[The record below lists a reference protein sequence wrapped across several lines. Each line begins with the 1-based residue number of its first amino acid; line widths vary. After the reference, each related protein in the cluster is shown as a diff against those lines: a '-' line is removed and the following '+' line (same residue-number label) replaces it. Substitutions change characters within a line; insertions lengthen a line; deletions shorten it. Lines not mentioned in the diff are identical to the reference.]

1 MSFSRNVYAGL
12 QQKRSTDMSE
22 KTHSEAKLYL
32 SMELSNK
39 EWKLAFGDGKQH
51 RQVSMPARDQTRF
64 WREVA
69 KAKVKFGLA
78 DGAQVMSC
86 YEAGRDGFWI
96 HHMLSAKGVTNLVV
110 DPASIEVKRRAKH
123 VKTDRLDAAKLLQML
138 LRYWIYEE
146 KKTWSVVRV
155 PSIEDEARRR
165 HHRNAE
171 RIKKER
177 RGHLARIRSLAILH
191 GVVFTRLPGDWS
203 KVKDWSGQP
212 LSTELIKELRFEQ
225 ERLAVLDRQLAELEH
240 LRHERVEA
248 AKKPDSEHDAVSNAE
263 RWSAK
268 IGGFNGVGEDTS
280 WTLCHEFLA
289 WRSFKNRREVGAASG
304 LVGSPYNSGDS
315 QHEQGISKAG
325 NARVRHLM
333 TELAWRWLRFQP
345 QSALTQWY
353 QLRFGHGTKRMRRV
367 GIVALAR
374 KLLIA
379 LWKYGDHDEWPE
391 GAVLKA

>member
-1 MSFSRNVYAGL
+1 MMG
-12 QQKRSTDMSE
+12 
-22 KTHSEAKLYL
+22 KTHSESKLYVA
-32 SMELSNK
+32 MELSNK
-39 EWKLAFGDGKQH
+39 EWKLAFGDGKQN
-51 RQVSMPARDQTRF
+51 RQVTMPARDQTRF

-69 KAKVKFGLA
+69 KAKAKFRLA
-78 DGAQVMSC
+78 DDAMVLSC

-96 HHMLSAKGVTNLVV
+96 HHMLSAKGVSNLVV

-155 PSIEDEARRR
+155 PSLEDEARRR

-177 RGHLARIRSLAILH
+177 RGHLARIRSLAVLH
-191 GVVFTRLPGDWS
+191 GLVFTRLPGDWS

-212 LSTELIKELRFEQ
+212 LSDELIKELSFEQ
-225 ERLAVLDRQLAELEH
+225 ERLSVLERQLADLEKM
-240 LRHERVEA
+240 RHELVKA
-248 AKKPDSEHDAVSNAE
+248 AKKSDMVNDAVPNAE

-268 IGGFNGVGEDTS
+268 LGGIKGVGEDTS

-289 WRSFKNRREVGAASG
+289 WRSFKNRREVGAAAG

-315 QHEQGISKAG
+315 QREQGISKAG

-345 QSALTQWY
+345 QSALSLWY
-353 QLRFGHGTKRMRRV
+353 ERRFGGGTKRMRRV
-367 GIVALAR
+367 GIVALSR

-379 LWKYGDHDEWPE
+379 LWKYGAHGELPE
-391 GAVLKA
+391 GAILTA

>member
-1 MSFSRNVYAGL
+1 MMG
-12 QQKRSTDMSE
+12 
-22 KTHSEAKLYL
+22 KTHSESKLYVA
-32 SMELSNK
+32 MELSNK
-39 EWKLAFGDGKQH
+39 EWKLAFGDGKQN
-51 RQVSMPARDQTRF
+51 RQVTMPARNQTRF
-64 WREVA
+64 WKEVA
-69 KAKVKFGLA
+69 KAKAKFGLA
-78 DGAQVMSC
+78 DDAMVMSC

-96 HHMLSAKGVTNLVV
+96 HHMLSAKGVSNLVV
-110 DPASIEVKRRAKH
+110 DPSSIEVKRRAKH
-123 VKTDRLDAAKLLQML
+123 VKTDRLDVAKLLQML

-177 RGHLARIRSLAILH
+177 RGHLARIRSLAVLH
-191 GVVFTRLPGDWS
+191 GLVFTRLPSDWS

-212 LSTELIKELRFEQ
+212 LSDELIKELSFEQ
-225 ERLAVLDRQLAELEH
+225 ERLAVLHRQLAELEKM
-240 LRHERVEA
+240 RHERVKA
-248 AKKPDSEHDAVSNAE
+248 AKKADMVNDSVPNAE
-263 RWSAK
+263 RWSVK
-268 IGGFNGVGEDTS
+268 IGGIKGVGEDTS

-289 WRSFKNRREVGAASG
+289 WRSFKNRREVGAAAG

-315 QHEQGISKAG
+315 QREQGISKAG

-345 QSALTQWY
+345 ESALSLWY
-353 QLRFGHGTKRMRRV
+353 EERFGGGTKRMRRV
-367 GIVALAR
+367 GIVALSR

-379 LWKYGDHDEWPE
+379 LWKYGAHDQLPE
-391 GAVLKA
+391 GAILTA

>member
-1 MSFSRNVYAGL
+1 M
-12 QQKRSTDMSE
+12 TE
-22 KTHSEAKLYL
+22 KTHSEVKLYVA
-32 SMELSNK
+32 MELSNK

-51 RQVSMPARDQTRF
+51 RQVSIPARDQKRF
-64 WREVA
+64 WSEVA
-69 KAKVKFGLA
+69 KAKRKFGLPDDA
-78 DGAQVMSC
+78 KVLSC

-138 LRYWIYEE
+138 LRYWIYDE

-177 RGHLARIRSLAILH
+177 RGHLTRIRSLAILH

-203 KVKDWSGQP
+203 RVKDWSGQP
-212 LSTELIKELRFEQ
+212 LSAELIKELSFEQ
-225 ERLAVLDRQLAELEH
+225 ERLAMLDRQLAELEH
-240 LRHERVEA
+240 LRHERVEM
-248 AKKPDSEHDAVSNAE
+248 AKKTDVEHDAIPVAE
-263 RWSAK
+263 RWAAK
-268 IGGFNGVGEDTS
+268 IGGIKSVGEDTA

-289 WRSFKNRREVGAASG
+289 WRQFKNRREVGAAAG
-304 LVGSPYNSGDS
+304 LVGSPYNSGDT
-315 QHEQGISKAG
+315 QREQGISKAG

-333 TELAWRWLRFQP
+333 TELAWRWLRYQP
-345 QSALTQWY
+345 NSKLTLWY
-353 QLRFGHGTKRMRRV
+353 HERFGRGTGRMRRV

-379 LWKYGDHDEWPE
+379 LWKYGAHDEIPE
-391 GAVLKA
+391 GAIMVA